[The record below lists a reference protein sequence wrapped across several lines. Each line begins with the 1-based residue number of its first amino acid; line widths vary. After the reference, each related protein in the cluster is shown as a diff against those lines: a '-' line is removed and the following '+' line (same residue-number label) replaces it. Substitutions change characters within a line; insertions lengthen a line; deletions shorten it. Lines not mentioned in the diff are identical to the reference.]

1 MNFIKRVLATVTG
14 IFVFFGICF
23 GLLLI
28 IGIFAGASSEN
39 IITVKEQSVLDLKL
53 DFPIKDYAA
62 KTVFKEYPF
71 LDETNKNGLFDIINA
86 IDYAATDSKIKGIS
100 IDSNFLMAG
109 VSQTKAIRD
118 ALLKFKESGKFIT
131 AYADVYSQKDYYL
144 SSIADT
150 IYMNP
155 VGIMEFKGLSTERLY
170 YKDFQEKTGL
180 KMEVIRLGKYKSA
193 VEPYLENEMSE
204 NNREQISVYL
214 NGLWSE
220 IKSEISQSR
229 NIPTNALNTI
239 ADNLLARTP
248 TMAKEAKLIDKIAYR
263 DEYESA
269 IKAAI
274 GIDADKNIN
283 TITIEDYSNYV
294 ADKKS
299 IQFAKAKIAVIYAE
313 GQIIYGKGN
322 ENFVGQG
329 TMGEALKKAR
339 EDDKIKAIVLRIN
352 SPGGSALAS
361 ELIWREIELTKKV
374 KPVIVSMGD
383 VAASGGYYI
392 ACNADKI
399 FAEATTI
406 TGSIGVFGTLPNGK
420 DLADKMGINA
430 EQVKTNKNAVT
441 YSFFE
446 PLSEEQRAFIKEG
459 INDVY
464 ELFTQRVADGREG
477 LTQDDVKAIAQGRV
491 WTGSDALNNGLVD
504 ELGGLD
510 DALKY
515 AAELAEIEDYRI
527 KELPVYEKTIEEL
540 VEGFGLIKSKE
551 SILEEELGVENYKI
565 LKEIK
570 TMTEQKGVQLLFPF
584 NTEIK

>member
-1 MNFIKRVLATVTG
+1 MNFIKRVLATITG

-155 VGIMEFKGLSTERLY
+155 VGVMEFKGLSTERLY

-229 NIPTNALNTI
+229 NIPTNTLNTI

>member
-155 VGIMEFKGLSTERLY
+155 VGVMEFKGLSTERLY

-248 TMAKEAKLIDKIAYR
+248 TMAKEAILIDKIAYR

-269 IKAAI
+269 IKTAI

-374 KPVIVSMGD
+374 KPVVVSMGD

>member
-1 MNFIKRVLATVTG
+1 MNFIKRVLATITG

-420 DLADKMGINA
+420 GLADKMGINA

-477 LTQDDVKAIAQGRV
+477 LTQDDVKSIAQGRV

-570 TMTEQKGVQLLFPF
+570 AMTEQKGVQLLFPF

>member
-239 ADNLLARTP
+239 ADNLLARTS

>member
-1 MNFIKRVLATVTG
+1 
-14 IFVFFGICF
+14 
-23 GLLLI
+23 
-28 IGIFAGASSEN
+28 
-39 IITVKEQSVLDLKL
+39 
-53 DFPIKDYAA
+53 
-62 KTVFKEYPF
+62 
-71 LDETNKNGLFDIINA
+71 
-86 IDYAATDSKIKGIS
+86 
-100 IDSNFLMAG
+100 
-109 VSQTKAIRD
+109 
-118 ALLKFKESGKFIT
+118 
-131 AYADVYSQKDYYL
+131 
-144 SSIADT
+144 
-150 IYMNP
+150 
-155 VGIMEFKGLSTERLY
+155 
-170 YKDFQEKTGL
+170 
-180 KMEVIRLGKYKSA
+180 
-193 VEPYLENEMSE
+193 
-204 NNREQISVYL
+204 
-214 NGLWSE
+214 
-220 IKSEISQSR
+220 
-229 NIPTNALNTI
+229 
-239 ADNLLARTP
+239 
-248 TMAKEAKLIDKIAYR
+248 
-263 DEYESA
+263 
-269 IKAAI
+269 
-274 GIDADKNIN
+274 
-283 TITIEDYSNYV
+283 
-294 ADKKS
+294 
-299 IQFAKAKIAVIYAE
+299 
-313 GQIIYGKGN
+313 
-322 ENFVGQG
+322 
-329 TMGEALKKAR
+329 
-339 EDDKIKAIVLRIN
+339 
-352 SPGGSALAS
+352 
-361 ELIWREIELTKKV
+361 
-374 KPVIVSMGD
+374 MGD